1 MTRQELIEWVLHMRE
16 LDEDYARGALRW
28 YAELLPFWDLMAG
41 VREALQHEKAAGSDR
56 VRVERRGA

>member
-1 MTRQELIEWVLHMRE
+1 MRT
-16 LDEDYARGALRW
+16 LDEDYARGALLW
-28 YAELLPFWDLMAG
+28 YDKLLPWLALKQG